1 MQRRFRDAPRRAGP
15 SGWGRTG
22 RRLSARWMPQWLPVN
37 RGRGHTLGEESAR
50 GGCQLDYASAAA
62 DMAHSYGA
70 FGIGLTNSRSVLPVT
85 ELVPSMTIGAALLSR
100 FAIGIRM

>member
-1 MQRRFRDAPRRAGP
+1 MRPFPHARTWRKSRRGAAPALAGDVVP
-15 SGWGRTG
+15 D
-22 RRLSARWMPQWLPVN
+22 LPVIEHV
-37 RGRGHTLGEESAR
+37 RLFFRASAVPMAE
-50 GGCQLDYASAAA
+50 GAPVTDYASAAA